1 MRARHIF
8 LMLAAMALP
17 MACGTSAVTTAPS
30 VAVSPTSGP
39 PTEAAPTD
47 AAPPE
52 AAPTDAPSG
61 APSPAA
67 KLCAVEFEPCP
78 IEAGTYTTEPFSVP
92 FTFSI
97 EGADWVNDRN
107 WPHGGAV
114 TQAASDSFL
123 WAAGVASGQVDEEVV
138 DIAPAVDDF
147 IAHLGRFEGWTLGDP
162 VPVTID
168 GASGVQVDVTT
179 NDVEARALYLIAE
192 DAFNLS
198 PGEKARFIAVDR
210 EGQTVIFVLESYD
223 AATFEAFVSEV
234 GEPLLAGITW
244 D

>member
-47 AAPPE
+47 

-107 WPHGGAV
+107 WPHGGSV
-114 TQAASDSFL
+114 TRANSDAFL
-123 WAAGVASGQVDEEVV
+123 WASEVISGQVDGSEVE
-138 DIAPAVDDF
+138 IGPSVDDF
-147 IAHLGRFEGWTLGDP
+147 IAHLRRFEGWTLAEP
-162 VPVTID
+162 VPVTVD
-168 GASGVQVDVTT
+168 GAAGLQVDLTT
-179 NDVEARALYLIAE
+179 NEVGAPGMYYIAE
-192 DAFNLS
+192 DAFNVA
-198 PGEKARFIAVDR
+198 PGEKARFIVVDKDG
-210 EGQTVIFVLESYD
+210 ETVVLIIDSFLE
-223 AATFEAFVSEV
+223 ATFDAFVAEV
-234 GEPLLAGITW
+234 GDPLLAGLTW